1 VGKVV
6 ASATWSVMFVFF
18 VLYSLSV
25 ISFCFMVSTWF
36 SRARV
41 AGGVNCLWIV
51 YESFILWANSPIRNI
66 ARAKKW
72 AALCDT
78 FCIEKMEM
86 PHTFSLQYLYIFIW

>member
-18 VLYSLSV
+18 VLYALSV

-41 AGGVNCLWIV
+41 AGGMDCLWIV
-51 YESFILWANSPIRNI
+51 FYVG
-66 ARAKKW
+66 
-72 AALCDT
+72 
-78 FCIEKMEM
+78 
-86 PHTFSLQYLYIFIW
+86 Q